1 MNTRRYSK
9 SLKKSDL
16 INLNNILHEENS
28 ILKQE
33 ISNLNSLI
41 KSQEDRHSTELN
53 SYINENE
60 KLSKT
65 NSQLIQSTIELQE
78 ALKLI
83 RLNYPV
89 SVSSRES
96 LTKCSTSA
104 RSLTKNKENYK
115 NDSDSCK
122 SSKHLQHNKV
132 SPLKAGLLQD
142 SRKLQVLMSKMKRLT
157 KK

>member
-16 INLNNILHEENS
+16 INLSNILQEENE
-28 ILKQE
+28 ILKKE
-33 ISNLNSLI
+33 LKNLNSLLT
-41 KSQEDRHSTELN
+41 SQEDRHKTEVN
-53 SYINENE
+53 SLLTENE

-78 ALKLI
+78 ALKLLRGSYQI
-83 RLNYPV
+83 
-89 SVSSRES
+89 SSTSRES
-96 LTKCSTSA
+96 LSKNALTS
-104 RSLTKNKENYK
+104 RSLCKNKENLQ
-115 NDSDSCK
+115 NHSDSCK
-122 SSKHLQHNKV
+122 STKNLDRI

-142 SRKLQVLMSKMKRLT
+142 SRKLQVLMNKMKRLS

>member
-65 NSQLIQSTIELQE
+65 NSQLIQSTI
-78 ALKLI
+78 
-83 RLNYPV
+83 
-89 SVSSRES
+89 
-96 LTKCSTSA
+96 
-104 RSLTKNKENYK
+104 
-115 NDSDSCK
+115 
-122 SSKHLQHNKV
+122 
-132 SPLKAGLLQD
+132 
-142 SRKLQVLMSKMKRLT
+142 
-157 KK
+157 